1 MTLMEQGG
9 RKLLHLINVAG
20 HSQTGYFAPV
30 PMRGIEVE
38 VAGKFS
44 RARAV
49 RKSRELVVR
58 QRGEYS
64 GLSIPELED
73 YEVVVLE

>member
-1 MTLMEQGG
+1 
-9 RKLLHLINVAG
+9 
-20 HSQTGYFAPV
+20 
-30 PMRGIEVE
+30 MRGIEVE